1 MNPSLEGVP
10 FHRLDH
16 APVVSAWQPSLAAVL
31 LELHQSCSRS
41 DAVTIT
47 RFDNFVHTHE
57 GKLRVLAQFAEK
69 SRLKPPEGVHERHP
83 MSSVLLLRGTS
94 RHASVGLDILLAA
107 TCEASLRASTDLE
120 RKQIAKLTSALRGA
134 LEQAPNSRLQIV
146 LAGSKTLAEIHGRL
160 EAAYSEREPGQST
173 FAPHWRSW
181 FGARIHEWLFRDP
194 ARLRKALEPTLVPP
208 DDATT
213 ITVRSDID
221 ADPDDTIDLPVVGT
235 VDEPEAGILPFHVE
249 RGRARAN
256 ALVRASEGDL
266 LADPAWFLP
275 GALVKELASSAQGA
289 ANNYLRSGEL
299 REAEPHVALT
309 LALAS
314 GLRDLDFADLRWG
327 EAPTQLGSLR
337 PTPRLDPTRPLMHWP
352 IVRPPSAKKPVE
364 PLAQMEQSV
373 DVLAWPLPPKVHS
386 LARALWAGHPP
397 RGACVFPSHE
407 RGERLLFT
415 LRDVVSKVVPGLF
428 VGATAIRRV
437 FASELARRLGPD
449 VAQLTLSDSFSHSIA
464 PTYYAAPRVRDV
476 ASTIRDI
483 QLQWFDEPS
492 DIGNAIG
499 VFGSRIVPKDD
510 AAHEWATSLL
520 AKRRSAVHRKQRA
533 QIDGWIAHRNF
544 LAGSLCA
551 ATGHRPVDAIA
562 QLTVNEI
569 IPEHGSVILRDKQ
582 IDPLRLTRVAATGA
596 RWIAELRDYLDRLV
610 DLSKCG
616 IEARVAQLS
625 AHVLRGEAPLFSA
638 PSPQGDTF
646 DSTSLVATMPAGFQ
660 KVRNHYRHRLNQQM
674 MWRGVDPE
682 LRMGQ
687 MGWVVSPAYFTADLS
702 HSSALDLGRQL
713 GPTIDEILIEDRWF
727 SRNRRLSKWHWDGV
741 PMSAMLDWDAVA
753 ARHQEDHEKKV
764 NHLREVWIERG
775 REARE
780 KILPRLAKAVHTV
793 LPRLALDEQARR
805 LVLATEY
812 HRRDPVEIDAEHCE
826 LIINLV
832 RSQDER
838 DSEAL
843 ETAATRI
850 LLHNL
855 LRGSHKKGVTKGIL
869 PRRPIFSATAQPSPF
884 LDGSGRAIRHADR
897 FREILMDRMHAEAT
911 RERGILATLSVM
923 CFSPYRDIHLARA
936 AVDAAPAANR
946 AKKPGDWLRIPA
958 KVEGQPY
965 PMIFNGT
972 AALLLARRVIDA
984 PTARA
989 PSIERIDEWLKAN
1002 LPSDMTVPSGMT
1014 HLQALVRALRAAGR
1028 LELSGQER
1036 FLMLGDGRFAAAS
1049 VERCLAVD
1057 DNWPIRTDTK
1067 CNEVDDELGVAAEL
1081 APEPSVPAM
1090 KGNSS
1095 SKSQYYRQLL
1105 PLLNPHSLPVTLGK
1119 DGDSRKGL
1127 HSAQLERLK
1136 SLRAEVGEESTIGL
1150 LAGFAIRL
1158 LTRGGKKG
1166 RPLAAV
1172 SAHTAITRFAG
1183 DLIAALGD
1191 RSLLVLDAPDLHK
1204 LYFAVLSAKSRKAR
1218 AESIESIESFQRYL
1232 QDDHQAIEIEFDE
1245 MRQLAGSRIRDPDPG
1260 ILTDHEVNAVCTV
1273 LHQDVLREHSCVD
1286 ASPQFRRLTEMQ
1298 LLTFILA
1305 EASGLRPA
1313 SLYGLL
1319 LGDLHLLAE
1328 GADFLHVHRTG
1339 GFGSAKTNTSI
1350 GFVPLQ
1356 GHLWARERH
1365 WVLEWLEGE
1374 HTRLAA
1380 GEWWRAP
1387 LFAHGA
1393 GSRRRFSETRLK
1405 ERIGQLLR
1413 WVTGEHKARL
1423 YWCRKRR
1430 VRIRHSELLGRE
1442 DMPLAREV
1450 HAILA
1455 ISGHAGISTP
1465 FESYI
1470 CDPSVPM
1477 AHSLRDGRMTSRA
1490 DILASTNLKP
1500 EPLDVEWGR
1509 KGGAS
1514 CSRRMEI
1521 VFSRLR
1527 LEAMAVPTERV
1538 TPPPQSRRQKGLL
1551 PIHIDLYARAM
1562 QKHGDRLQAIVKA
1575 SLSTEQADAID
1586 TAATELLLVRGRVP
1600 WKVEGLQH
1608 PRAIMKPA
1616 RRIKGTNALFEALK
1630 NEPTDTLSRFAKLWG
1645 RRGFSRR
1652 IVANGLSLVSGD
1664 EVALAREAMCELGFQ
1679 DPQISIKEIAP
1690 IHLLSVDGIENVC
1703 KYIRR
1708 CGLQSALDWT
1718 LSVVWIQQK
1727 VTSNRKIV

>member
-1 MNPSLEGVP
+1 MPGV
-10 FHRLDH
+10 R
-16 APVVSAWQPSLAAVL
+16 
-31 LELHQSCSRS
+31 
-41 DAVTIT
+41 
-47 RFDNFVHTHE
+47 
-57 GKLRVLAQFAEK
+57 
-69 SRLKPPEGVHERHP
+69 
-83 MSSVLLLRGTS
+83 
-94 RHASVGLDILLAA
+94 
-107 TCEASLRASTDLE
+107 
-120 RKQIAKLTSALRGA
+120 
-134 LEQAPNSRLQIV
+134 
-146 LAGSKTLAEIHGRL
+146 SKTLAEIHGRL

-194 ARLRKALEPTLVPP
+194 ARLRKALEPTVLVPP

-213 ITVRSDID
+213 IIVRSDID

-235 VDEPEAGILPFHVE
+235 VHEPEAGVVPFHVE
-249 RGRARAN
+249 KGRARAN
-256 ALVRASEGDL
+256 ALARASEGDL

-275 GALVKELASSAQGA
+275 GALVRKLVSGAQDA
-289 ANNYLRSGEL
+289 ANDYLRGGEL
-299 REAEPHVALT
+299 REAEPHVAL
-309 LALAS
+309 ALAS
-314 GLRDLDFADLRWG
+314 ATGLREMDLTELRWG
-327 EAPTQLGSLR
+327 EAPAQMGTSR

-352 IVRPPSAKKPVE
+352 VVQPANSGRPAE
-364 PLAQMEQSV
+364 LIAQMEKGV
-373 DVLAWPLPPKVHS
+373 DVLAWPLPPRVHS
-386 LARALWAGHPP
+386 IVRALWGDDPT

-407 RGERLLFT
+407 RGERLLFA
-415 LRDVVSKVVPGLF
+415 LRDVVPRIVPGLS
-428 VGATAIRRV
+428 VGAAAIRRA
-437 FASELARRLGPD
+437 FASELARRLGTD
-449 VAQLTLSDSFSHSIA
+449 VAQLTLADSFSHSIA

-476 ASTIRDI
+476 ASAIRDI
-483 QLQWFDEPS
+483 QLQWFGESS
-492 DIGNAIG
+492 DIGDAEG
-499 VFGSRIVPKDD
+499 VFASRIIPKDD
-510 AAHEWATSLL
+510 AVREWPANLL
-520 AKRRSAVHRKQRA
+520 AKRRSAVHRKQRG
-533 QIDGWIAHRNF
+533 QIEGWIAHRDF
-544 LAGSLCA
+544 LAASLCA

-562 QLTVNEI
+562 HLTIDKV

-596 RWIAELRDYLDRLV
+596 YWTAELRDFLDRLV
-610 DLSKCG
+610 DLSKTG
-616 IEARVAQLS
+616 IEDRVAQL
-625 AHVLRGEAPLFSA
+625 AAQVLGGEMPFFSA
-638 PSPQGDTF
+638 PSSQGDSF
-646 DSTSLVATMPAGFQ
+646 DSTSLVATMPAAFQ
-660 KVRNHYRHRLNQQM
+660 KTRNHYRHRLNQLM
-674 MWRGVDPE
+674 MWHGVDPE

-702 HSSALDLGRQL
+702 HSSALDLARHL

-741 PMSAMLDWDAVA
+741 PTPAMLDWDAVA
-753 ARHQEDHEKKV
+753 ERHQETHEKQV

-780 KILPRLAKAVHTV
+780 KILPRLAKAIRTV
-793 LPRLALDEQARR
+793 FPRLVLDEQARR
-805 LVLATEY
+805 LVLAPEY
-812 HRRDPVEIDAEHCE
+812 HQRDPIEIDAEHCG

-855 LRGSHKKGVTKGIL
+855 LRGSHKKGITTGIL

-884 LDGSGRAIRHADR
+884 LDGSGRAIRHTDL
-897 FREILMDRMHAEAT
+897 FRQTLMECIRAGTT
-911 RERGILATLSVM
+911 RDRGILATLSVM
-923 CFSPYRDIHLARA
+923 CFSPYRDIDLARA
-936 AVDAAPAANR
+936 AVEAAPAASR
-946 AKKPGDWLRIPA
+946 ARSPGDWLRIPA
-958 KVEGQPY
+958 KVEGQLY

-972 AALLLARRVIDA
+972 AALLLARRGIDA
-984 PTARA
+984 PTAHA
-989 PSIERIDEWLKAN
+989 PSIEKINEWLKQN
-1002 LPSDMTVPSGMT
+1002 FPSGMTVPSGMT

-1036 FLMLGDGRFAAAS
+1036 FLMLGEGRFAAAP

-1057 DNWPIRTDTK
+1057 DNWPVRTDTK
-1067 CNEVDDELGVAAEL
+1067 QNEVDEGPGVVAVL
-1081 APEPSVPAM
+1081 APEPPVPAA
-1090 KGNSS
+1090 KGNSP

-1105 PLLNPHSLPVTLGK
+1105 PLLNPDTLPVTLGK
-1119 DGDSRKGL
+1119 DGDSRRGL
-1127 HSAQLERLK
+1127 HAAQVERLW
-1136 SLRAEVGEESTIGL
+1136 SLRAEVGEKSTIGL

-1191 RSLLVLDAPDLHK
+1191 RSLLALDAPDLHK
-1204 LYFAVLSAKSRKAR
+1204 LYFAVLGAKSKKAR

-1245 MRQLAGSRIRDPDPG
+1245 MRQFAGARIRDPDPG
-1260 ILTDHEVNAVCTV
+1260 LLTDPEVNAVCTV
-1273 LHQDVLREHSCVD
+1273 LHQDVVRERSGVD
-1286 ASPQFRRLTEMQ
+1286 ASPQFRRLTELQ

-1339 GFGSAKTNTSI
+1339 GFGSAKTNTSL

-1356 GHLWARERH
+1356 GQLWARERH

-1374 HTRLAA
+1374 RTRLAA
-1380 GEWWRAP
+1380 GEWWCAP
-1387 LFAHGA
+1387 LFAHEA
-1393 GSRRRFSETRLK
+1393 GSRRRFSETLLK
-1405 ERIGQLLR
+1405 ARIGQLLR

-1430 VRIRHSELLGRE
+1430 IRIRHAELLGSE
-1442 DMPLAREV
+1442 GMPLAREV
-1450 HAILA
+1450 HSILA

-1490 DILASTNLKP
+1490 DILASTSLKP

-1527 LEAMAVPTERV
+1527 FESAVVPEEFV
-1538 TPPPQSRRQKGLL
+1538 TPPPRSRRQQGLL

-1562 QKHGDRLQAIVKA
+1562 QKHGDRLQAIVEA

-1586 TAATELLLVRGRVP
+1586 AVAQELLALRGKVP
-1600 WKVEGLQH
+1600 WRIEGLQH
-1608 PRAIMKPA
+1608 ARAVLTPTRRLKEA
-1616 RRIKGTNALFEALK
+1616 RVLFDVLK
-1630 NEPTDTLSRFAKLWG
+1630 KAPSEQLKRFTQMWG
-1645 RRGFSRR
+1645 ARGFSRR
-1652 IVANGLSLVSGD
+1652 FAKKGLLLLRDD
-1664 EVALAREAMCELGFQ
+1664 EVTMVRTLMRELGFSER
-1679 DPQISIKEIAP
+1679 QIVITGDAPSRAITIAASA
-1690 IHLLSVDGIENVC
+1690 HVYKDN
-1703 KYIRR
+1703 RR
-1708 CGLQSALDWT
+1708 QSLQSALEWV
-1718 LSVVWIQQK
+1718 LSMVWIQQK
-1727 VTSNRKIV
+1727 VTEVRQKT